1 MQLIKVRERIIMHYA
16 FCIIKVGVGKAL
28 TIKLVAIDLDDTL
41 LRDDFTISPRTLAAV
56 RAVRESG
63 VKITLATGRMPGS
76 ARPYAEQLALDVPVI
91 NYHGAMI
98 QHALSREIIFRRV
111 IPVNLAEELVGFL
124 QKKQLYVQIYL
135 RDQVF
140 TRELNKYSDL
150 YKRIAKVRI
159 EQRDLLQ
166 LLQEEPEGVEK
177 ILVINEEHAISKLA
191 DILGQRYG
199 RKIHLTKSK
208 PIFLEFTEITV
219 NKGAA
224 LASLAESYGFA
235 REEVMAIGDS
245 FNDLEMIEYAGLGV
259 AMGNAGPEVRAKAD
273 VITGTNQEDGV
284 AQALERYV
292 LNLSN

>member
-1 MQLIKVRERIIMHYA
+1 
-16 FCIIKVGVGKAL
+16 L

>member
-1 MQLIKVRERIIMHYA
+1 MHYE

-259 AMGNAGPEVRAKAD
+259 AMGNAASEVRAKAY
-273 VITGTNQEDGV
+273 VITGNNKEDGV